1 MGDEMGCW
9 GWDGVLGMG
18 WSVGDRSGC
27 GGWDGEWEDEGMNNL
42 VYKIL
47 LNIAWLRQGKHT
59 LGSDMN

>member
-1 MGDEMGCW
+1 M
-9 GWDGVLGMG
+9 LGMG

-27 GGWDGEWEDEGMNNL
+27 GGWEGEWEDEGMNNL
-42 VYKIL
+42 LYKIL